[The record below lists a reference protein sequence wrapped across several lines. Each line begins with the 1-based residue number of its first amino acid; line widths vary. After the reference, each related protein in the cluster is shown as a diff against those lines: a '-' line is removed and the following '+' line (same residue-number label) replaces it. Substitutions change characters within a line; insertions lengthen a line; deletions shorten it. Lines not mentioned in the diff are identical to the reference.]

1 MQCHDICRNSWRGL
15 INCWRRKYC
24 NYMRFSI
31 VSGGICIYSCSLA
44 SVPGSVPSCLEYP
57 STTLTCSGMSGASTE
72 NATKSWCS
80 GVETDKTTHN
90 LIPAECWLDSIAIS
104 RIFSSSAVSTHHKW
118 DGGGQHALDMLMI
131 TSLVPRRRSSDERSC
146 LSGADEDSK
155 RKLW

>member
-1 MQCHDICRNSWRGL
+1 MQCHDICRNSWRVL

-44 SVPGSVPSCLEYP
+44 LVPGPVPSCLVYP

-72 NATKSWCS
+72 NATESWCS

-104 RIFSSSAVSTHHKW
+104 RIFSSSAVSTRHKW
-118 DGGGQHALDMLMI
+118 RWWWPTCIGHANDYI
-131 TSLVPRRRSSDERSC
+131 PRSSSLPDERSC